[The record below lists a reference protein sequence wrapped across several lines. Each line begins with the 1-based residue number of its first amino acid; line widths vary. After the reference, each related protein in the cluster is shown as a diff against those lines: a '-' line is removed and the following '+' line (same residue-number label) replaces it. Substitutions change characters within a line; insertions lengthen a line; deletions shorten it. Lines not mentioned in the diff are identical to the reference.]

1 MASIGTLL
9 PHTTSATT
17 STSSSSQ
24 SSTSSTS
31 STTGSD
37 SLANTNTFLQLLV
50 AQLQYQDPTQPMDGT
65 TFVTQL
71 ATFSDLQA
79 NMGSKT
85 DLDAISKQYLGTT
98 PSTSST
104 DPTTTSGT
112 SSGTTGTSATGG

>member
-1 MASIGTLL
+1 
-9 PHTTSATT
+9 
-17 STSSSSQ
+17 
-24 SSTSSTS
+24 
-31 STTGSD
+31 
-37 SLANTNTFLQLLV
+37 LLV

-98 PSTSST
+98 PSA
-104 DPTTTSGT
+104 
-112 SSGTTGTSATGG
+112 TTGTSTSTGTGTTATGSTTTGG

>member
-1 MASIGTLL
+1 
-9 PHTTSATT
+9 
-17 STSSSSQ
+17 
-24 SSTSSTS
+24 
-31 STTGSD
+31 
-37 SLANTNTFLQLLV
+37 LANQNTFLQLLV

-98 PSTSST
+98 PSTPT
-104 DPTTTSGT
+104 GITTTPTATTG
-112 SSGTTGTSATGG
+112 SGTTTGTGSTVTGG